1 MPAPTNA
8 AGEPIPVV
16 MVGHTL
22 EVASASVFTA
32 CRHKVEAVEGG
43 ATTGGGAGQR
53 LSISLQVRARPD
65 ATIDQTRVPNGLR
78 RATGLPRT
86 MSVQQVQAA
95 FEAGHGS
102 VNGHGGGGG
111 GGGGR
116 GGGGGGAAAAAEE
129 DDESERPP
137 KRPRQSED
145 EDDPIITIRVRDPTG
160 EETFFKVKRSTRFER
175 VFSTYALRKGESV
188 QSMRFLIDGNQ
199 ICPSQTPAFWDMKD
213 QDQIDM
219 QIEQRGD

>member
-53 LSISLQVRARPD
+53 LSITLQVRARPD
-65 ATIDQTRVPNGLR
+65 APIDQTRVPNGLR
-78 RATGLPRT
+78 RATGPPRK
-86 MSVQQVQAA
+86 MSVQQVQTA

-111 GGGGR
+111 GGGS
-116 GGGGGGAAAAAEE
+116 AASAAAAEE

-137 KRPRQSED
+137 KRPRQSGD
-145 EDDPIITIRVRDPTG
+145 EDDPIITIRVRDQTG

-175 VFSTYALRKGESV
+175 VFSTYAQRKGVNVASL
-188 QSMRFLIDGNQ
+188 RFLIDGGWLN
-199 ICPSQTPAFWDMKD
+199 PSDTPAIWDMED
-213 QDQIDM
+213 QDQIDCM
-219 QIEQRGD
+219 LEQQAD